1 MHLDQVGRKEEYKI
15 LIMHNNTFNHDVNA
29 GAHVVIP
36 AKSSSSTLPGRDISD
51 RAAELSTCRRVLSRP
66 KVRRPCAPATTWK
79 LQRRLSTQLTQGK
92 MSSRPLV
99 VGTHRSIVRLHTSHD
114 SSLRRK
120 DVDSL
125 NRPIPRKSIKGIQY
139 FRLMIILCILS
150 RGSLHSRLCDSLL
163 RS

>member
-15 LIMHNNTFNHDVNA
+15 LIMHNTFNHDVNP
-29 GAHVVIP
+29 GAHVVIR

-51 RAAELSTCRRVLSRP
+51 RAAKLSTCRRVLSRP

-125 NRPIPRKSIKGIQY
+125 NRPLPRKSIKGIQY
-139 FRLMIILCILS
+139 SRLMIILCISS
-150 RGSLHSRLCDSLL
+150 RGSLHSMLCDSLL
-163 RS
+163 IS